1 MADQD
6 TLARERQINNLID
19 TVRRQGEE
27 IERLKRLLL
36 GVDTTQSR
44 SLVPEPAVS
53 GLWELVVVD
62 AGTADGMVWLE
73 AREL

>member
-62 AGTADGMVWLE
+62 AGTADGMAWLE
-73 AREL
+73 MREL

>member
-36 GVDTTQSR
+36 GADTTQAR
-44 SLVPEPAVS
+44 PFVPEPAVS

-62 AGTADGMVWLE
+62 AGTADGMAWLE
-73 AREL
+73 MREL

>member
-6 TLARERQINNLID
+6 TLARERQIDNLID

-36 GVDTTQSR
+36 GADVTQPSVFVR
-44 SLVPEPAVS
+44 EPAVS

-62 AGTADGMVWLE
+62 AGTADGMAWLE
-73 AREL
+73 MREL